1 MYCLS
6 VNRNFL
12 HWWEIII
19 RWKLLSNYQTVCLV
33 ETILT
38 RGKQHLSLNI
48 FGELAKKRI
57 FDDAVQVSGVIGG
70 QKLKKFGSD
79 FLDQKSEQR
88 KKSIFFTAFQ
98 PFSALQFISFGTKNM
113 LECPAKSW
121 QKSSLHSPS
130 KASGKL
136 GIFLCSDFWSKKS
149 LPNFFNFCPPM
160 TRTNLNRVI
169 KKYGSQPIPQ
179 KTF

>member
-1 MYCLS
+1 M
-6 VNRNFL
+6 
-12 HWWEIII
+12 
-19 RWKLLSNYQTVCLV
+19 SNYQTVCLV

-88 KKSIFFTAFQ
+88 KIPSFPLAFDGECKDDFCQLLAGHSSIFLV
-98 PFSALQFISFGTKNM
+98 P
-113 LECPAKSW
+113 
-121 QKSSLHSPS
+121 
-130 KASGKL
+130 KL
-136 GIFLCSDFWSKKS
+136 MNCNAENG
-149 LPNFFNFCPPM
+149 
-160 TRTNLNRVI
+160 
-169 KKYGSQPIPQ
+169 
-179 KTF
+179 